1 MLGKSDIPLV
11 FGRVLRALR
20 VERGL
25 SQEALAF
32 EAGVQ
37 RNYISLLE
45 RGINQPTISVIFKL
59 STALG
64 IRPSALVEQVEIECL
79 KGGGDRSQMRER

>member
-1 MLGKSDIPLV
+1 MLGKIDTPVV
-11 FGRVLRALR
+11 FGRVLRGLR
-20 VERGL
+20 LERGL

-32 EAGVQ
+32 DAGVQ

-64 IRPSALVEQVEIECL
+64 IRPGALVEQVEIECL
-79 KGGGDRSQMRER
+79 KGGGERG

>member
-1 MLGKSDIPLV
+1 MLGKSDTPLV

-32 EAGVQ
+32 DAGVQ

-79 KGGGDRSQMRER
+79 KHSERR

>member
-1 MLGKSDIPLV
+1 MLGKSDTPRV

-25 SQEALAF
+25 SQEALGF

-64 IRPSALVEQVEIECL
+64 IRPGALVELVEIECL
-79 KGGGDRSQMRER
+79 KHSERR